1 MGVKVKFLI
10 DSKALLFVVNF
21 FYLVK
26 EGKIK

>member
-10 DSKALLFVVNF
+10 DSNVLLFVVNF
-21 FYLVK
+21 FYFVR